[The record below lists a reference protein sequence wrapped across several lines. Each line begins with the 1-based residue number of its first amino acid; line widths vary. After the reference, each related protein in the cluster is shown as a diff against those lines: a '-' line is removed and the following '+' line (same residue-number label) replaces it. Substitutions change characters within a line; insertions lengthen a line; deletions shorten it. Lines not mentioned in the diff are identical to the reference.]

1 MKVVVQTDANV
12 LMPNKQHQN
21 FTDTGVVIPSG
32 NILEG
37 QIKKVNGLRRGK
49 PFEYK
54 IFLTDQNQFIYLN
67 TVKPMNVT
75 EVKLGADSSQT
86 PTIVNLTPAELFK
99 KDKLMGIVLGGAAGF
114 AYAKYKKHDM
124 KKAAMY
130 IGVGA
135 LVGLS
140 AAFILDTRKSA
151 TVTPSK

>member
-1 MKVVVQTDANV
+1 MKVVVERDANV

-21 FTDTGVVIPSG
+21 FTDSGIVIPAG

-37 QIKKVNGLRRGK
+37 QIKKINGLRRGK

-86 PTIVNLTPAELFK
+86 PTRVDLIPAELYK
-99 KDKLMGIVLGGAAGF
+99 KDKLMGIVLGGLAGW

-135 LVGLS
+135 VAGLG
-140 AAFILDTRKSA
+140 AAFLLDSNKTA
-151 TVTPSK
+151 FVVPSK